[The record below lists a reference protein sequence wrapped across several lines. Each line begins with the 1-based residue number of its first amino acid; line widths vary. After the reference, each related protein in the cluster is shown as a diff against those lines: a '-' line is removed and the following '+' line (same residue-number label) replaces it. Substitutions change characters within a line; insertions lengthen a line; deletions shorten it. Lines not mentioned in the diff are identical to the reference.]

1 MQLIKTQ
8 DMFEMD
14 PSIIP
19 PNNEVGLSDGAKD
32 VAKGVLGNS

>member
-14 PSIIP
+14 PIIVP
-19 PNNEVGLSDGAKD
+19 PSNEVGLSDGTKD
-32 VAKGVLGNS
+32 VAKEVLGI